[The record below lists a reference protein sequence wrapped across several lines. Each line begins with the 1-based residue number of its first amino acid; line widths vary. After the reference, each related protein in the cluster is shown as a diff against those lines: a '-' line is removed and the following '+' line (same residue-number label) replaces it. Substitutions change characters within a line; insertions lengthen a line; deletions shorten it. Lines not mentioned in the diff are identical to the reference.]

1 MASIVSPVRDAW
13 VRIDAWLSERAS
25 LSRARLRPPAWS
37 VEVADAERRPGATLT
52 RKLVASLHC
61 HGGVELAEGVTG
73 FALDGPFADGGPT
86 TA

>member
-37 VEVADAERRPGATLT
+37 VEVADVERRPGVTLT

-61 HGGVELAEGVTG
+61 HDGVELADDVSG
-73 FALDGPFADGGPT
+73 FALNGPFADRGST